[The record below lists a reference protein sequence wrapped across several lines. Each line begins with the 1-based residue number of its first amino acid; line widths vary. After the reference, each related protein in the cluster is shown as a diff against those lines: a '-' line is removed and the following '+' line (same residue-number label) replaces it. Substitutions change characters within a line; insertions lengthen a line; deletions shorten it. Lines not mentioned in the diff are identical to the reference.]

1 MTNDNQNKIRWLRP
15 TMNGTDDEIAQAL
28 LDSLPTSESLSA
40 ADMQQ
45 MEKARAYMA
54 ELFLRSVACNTFMMQ
69 SGMTGFP
76 IDPVPPGAKRHEL
89 IGKANSIYFKF
100 WLLDKDPATSAQ
112 GIKTILRSRQDNM
125 PEEHRGWFTLQL
137 VIDIDSDDSEYHG
150 PLEVGLTPSAICME
164 VSLSDVDSLSGA
176 IDQAC
181 LKLSPQ
187 AHQQLRFTL
196 GSFGQ
201 QEYEGMS
208 TISLFSKR
216 IPYNMGSEWLLFKNI
231 RRRAGKFGWFWQA
244 LAKRRNRKDN

>member
-15 TMNGTDDEIAQAL
+15 TMNGTDDEIVQAL
-28 LDSLPTSESLSA
+28 LDSLPTSDSLSA

-45 MEKARAYMA
+45 MEKARTYMA

-76 IDPVPPGAKRHEL
+76 IDPEPTGAQRHEL

-100 WLLDKDPATSAQ
+100 WLMDKDPATSAE
-112 GIKTILRSRQDNM
+112 GIKTILLSRQDSM
-125 PEEHRGWFTLQL
+125 PAEHRGWFKLQL
-137 VIDIDSDDSEYHG
+137 VIDIDSDDEEYHG
-150 PLEVGLTPSAICME
+150 PLEVGLTPRAVCLE
-164 VSLSDVDSLSGA
+164 VSLNDVQSVFA
-176 IDQAC
+176 KVEQIC
-181 LKLSPQ
+181 RKLSPQ